1 MAMLEKKKAGPLV
14 AESGG
19 GVMIP
24 HDVKETISIDLDV
37 AIESDI
43 NSWNEYLMELV
54 AEPMLQNIGWKIVGL
69 NEDGDVMLE
78 VTGYVQEEG

>member
-1 MAMLEKKKAGPLV
+1 
-14 AESGG
+14 
-19 GVMIP
+19 MIP